1 MKEFTREEWL
11 AYGEKLFGKD
21 VEKWKVRCPMC
32 GKVSTVGEF
41 KEAGADSPDCAFVEC
56 IGRYTGQGSPS
67 EAKGMGCN
75 WVAYGLFKLPDDK
88 KYVVTFPDGHK
99 CDCFPFAEEEGRNEE
114 QVEA

>member
-41 KEAGADSPDCAFVEC
+41 KEAGADSPDRAFVEC

-67 EAKGMGCN
+67 EANGKGCN

-99 CDCFPFAEEEGRNEE
+99 CDCFPFAEEEGENG
-114 QVEA
+114 